1 MRWIK
6 ALASQLLRVAAIGEH
21 QPAQDP
27 EQLTSGK
34 NRIPLADWFN
44 AMDGLVAKVF
54 DQPEPADFIT
64 SELSKVGGINQISK
78 GAIAIGAPQL
88 AVVVIDP
95 LHQ

>member
-1 MRWIK
+1 M
-6 ALASQLLRVAAIGEH
+6 ASQLLRVTAIGEH

-34 NRIPLADWFN
+34 NRITFADRFN

-54 DQPEPADFIT
+54 DQAKPADFIT
-64 SELSKVGGINQISK
+64 GKLSKVVGINQISK

-88 AVVVIDP
+88 AVVVVHP
-95 LHQ
+95 RH